1 MTQIDNNPNYPST
14 PSSPTPT
21 QIPASPEATQAP
33 NQGNEEEVDILSILI
48 DYFRFWPI
56 YLIALV
62 LCLILGWLFIK
73 WSSPE
78 YPVKASVLFLEQK
91 DKASPQIQGLDFA
104 ELGMGVKNVN
114 VDNELEILGS
124 REILQKTIEES
135 NQYVEGSYHHG
146 MVR

>member
-1 MTQIDNNPNYPST
+1 MTQTNNNSTQPYP
-14 PSSPTPT
+14 
-21 QIPASPEATQAP
+21 IPASPEAAQAP

-104 ELGMGVKNVN
+104 ELG
-114 VDNELEILGS
+114 LSLIH
-124 REILQKTIEES
+124 I
-135 NQYVEGSYHHG
+135 
-146 MVR
+146 